1 MFDNSEE
8 DKDLASQVSKGSSS
22 GTSNDDDT
30 HEVIGSPVTPE
41 KLDPKMDLDRKTTG
55 TESSSASASASAA
68 PVKSDEGSKAE
79 EKKKEA

>member
-8 DKDLASQVSKGSSS
+8 DKDLASQVSKASSS
-22 GTSNDDDT
+22 GTSNDDT

-55 TESSSASASASAA
+55 GESGSASA
-68 PVKSDEGSKAE
+68 KAE
-79 EKKKEA
+79 EDSKTEEKKP

>member
-22 GTSNDDDT
+22 GTSNDDEA

-55 TESSSASASASAA
+55 AENPSSASVESVPAKAE
-68 PVKSDEGSKAE
+68 EGSKTE
-79 EKKKEA
+79 EKKTEA